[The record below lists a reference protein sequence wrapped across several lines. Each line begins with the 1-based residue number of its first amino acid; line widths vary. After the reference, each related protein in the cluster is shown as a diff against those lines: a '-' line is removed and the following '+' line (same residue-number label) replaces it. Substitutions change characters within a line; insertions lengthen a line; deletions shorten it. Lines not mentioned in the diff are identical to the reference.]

1 MREMNEICSIDYLI
15 GTLAT
20 AYRGL
25 ITSLIVKD
33 FCMLEMEG
41 SVVLKGTILSMP
53 AGNYQASLIR
63 QGTEL
68 DRSAVKEGYFE
79 FEVGSGVLQDARNL
93 QIDIVQDGRHI
104 GTFLVKKESRDTFFT
119 SALELSEDLR
129 GVDFRLLT
137 SLLREKPG
145 LLENAEEIIS
155 RMLSSKKDWAKL
167 SEKMNVFSK
176 DLFWF
181 DRNAYYKWLWLLTR
195 WSVKACSILE
205 GTNKPTWNLLFL
217 VDLPLE
223 NEFDMQSLRL
233 SVDMWLKIVAD
244 SSIDLSLEPKRSG
257 QIFTSIRE
265 KLPDID
271 VKAVLNRFLEP
282 VRNRIT
288 KAPAF
293 SDSVIDALRGVI
305 RADDLGELI
314 DHSEQKRQALLRM
327 IENARASLKKSEDG
341 RVFEKVG
348 ELSANF
354 LKDTEMVDRFYD
366 IIERNMTREAARRL
380 SDVLCGF
387 FEIFDK
393 LSSEAY
399 ARAMIDTVRVMR
411 KLVSLNMVDVC
422 GRVLTEVE
430 KIIPSFRENIV
441 LNPEFALSIIDTGDD
456 KLLEQYK
463 VLLKKILI
471 PLPRV
476 KGFSEETWAEIVNP
490 LHLERLS
497 KLLAILKVN
506 SDKLKDVLIQTIC
519 NLYISGAFIPDDRIF
534 QREVSGYLNSDTMRR
549 NFLLSY
555 MLLKKLPV
563 YYSEVGAS
571 GRIRDD
577 TTEIDSWGN
586 DTVLY
591 FLRKQVHANASNYN
605 IYLVESII
613 RSWVYHDSDILRGVV
628 PAEVLN
634 KLDASLLN
642 QYSGVIRPLFESL
655 KIVDTDGF
663 YPDRL
668 LSISEYVIS
677 QRLEYVSASAAEE
690 IKSKVLLICRI
701 YREIVEKYSLLSGKI
716 EGEDLSAILPGYV
729 KRLKELKEIVTA
741 PKKTQAE
748 ESLYFKRHIA
758 FGIPS
763 VMGSYHEPKFDALAE
778 ILSIEERLRVLF
790 EEVISEL
797 DEKSNEFQISD
808 VRWIYCLETI
818 NELLRIHD
826 LSNFQ
831 NDEIVVIVKENELHL
846 SQIVDMFKILQK
858 ELSWTLDVV
867 SRLFRRTLVDILKIF
882 PWEELPVRIKGLKT
896 EGNNFVDKAADVV
909 MRDIIN
915 SIGLVEFDRLL
926 GVLIRAFTIQVQS
939 GDDAKF
945 VLTAKPEVK
954 QGFFL
959 LDELS
964 DDEAMKFAPLIGN
977 KAKNL
982 AFMHNRDLLIPYG
995 FVLPSIHTNDH
1006 QKYTESESFAAMIRE
1021 VIREIEKRAG
1031 KIFGGHR
1038 RPLFL
1043 SVRSGSF
1050 VSMPGILSSI
1060 LYCGMNRHTIDAF
1073 VEDTGSPWLAW
1084 DSYRR
1089 FIEHYGTIVFTLEE
1103 EVFER
1108 IFNSFMNRYGIAK
1121 KEDFKA
1127 EQMEEVTRRYIDELK
1142 IRNLKIP
1149 DDVYEQL
1156 KESVKA
1162 IYKSWFSERASQFK
1176 RSMNISEYW
1185 GTSVTVMQMIYG
1197 NYTGSGASVFFTRK
1211 PFSLEKGI
1219 YGETKECATG
1229 GDLVYGRLV
1238 NRPITRQQVFSDQK
1252 SLEEIDPE
1260 LFLKHKELS
1269 ERIEQAM
1276 RGLPQEVE
1284 ATYTRRADGGRV
1296 IYVLQ
1301 TRRME
1306 FHRGFTK
1313 RFDDI
1318 CGMESNLIGRA
1329 VGVFGGALS
1338 GVAAFSSSPARIR
1351 ELREKF
1357 NLPVILLRRE
1367 ASTDDVSLMPEID
1380 GIVTATGGATSH
1392 AAILAQKF
1400 SVTGVVSCSD
1410 MRIDTDE
1417 KGELYARIGGFMIKE
1432 GEHISIDG
1440 SAGLVY
1446 SGLCMST
1453 VPAKEY

>member
-1 MREMNEICSIDYLI
+1 MNEICSIDYLI

-20 AYRGL
+20 AYKGL
-25 ITSLIVKD
+25 ITSLVVKD
-33 FCMLEMEG
+33 FCMLEREG

-53 AGNYQASLIR
+53 AGNYQASLIQ

-68 DRSAVKEGYFE
+68 ARSAVKEGYFE
-79 FEVGSGVLQDARNL
+79 FEVGSGLLKDARNL

-104 GTFLVKKESRDTFFT
+104 GTFLVKKESRNTFLT

-145 LLENAEEIIS
+145 LLENAEDIIS
-155 RMLSSKKDWAKL
+155 GMLSSKKDWAKL
-167 SEKMNVFSK
+167 SEKMNGFSK

-181 DRNAYYKWLWLLTR
+181 DRNAYYKWLGLLTR

-205 GTNKPTWNLLFL
+205 GTNKPTWNTLFL
-217 VDLPLE
+217 IDLPLE
-223 NEFDMQSLRL
+223 NESDMQRLRL
-233 SVDMWLKIVAD
+233 SVDTWLRIVAD
-244 SSIDLSLEPKRSG
+244 SSIDLSLHPKKSG
-257 QIFTSIRE
+257 QLFSSIRE
-265 KLPDID
+265 KLPDVE
-271 VKAVLNRFLEP
+271 VKPVLNQFLAS
-282 VRNRIT
+282 VRNRVT

-293 SDSVIDALRGVI
+293 SDSVIDAMRGVI
-305 RADDLGELI
+305 GADDLRELI
-314 DHSEQKRQALLRM
+314 DHSEQKRRDLLQVM
-327 IENARASLKKSEDG
+327 DNAHDLVEKGEDG
-341 RVFEKVG
+341 RVFEKIG
-348 ELSANF
+348 ELSADF
-354 LKDTEMVDRFYD
+354 LKDTDMVDRFYD
-366 IIERNMTREAARRL
+366 IVERNMTRESARRL
-380 SDVLCGF
+380 SDVLCGI

-399 ARAMIDTVRVMR
+399 ARSMIDTVRAMR
-411 KLVSLNMVDVC
+411 KLVSLNMVDIC
-422 GRVLTEVE
+422 RRVLTEVE
-430 KIIPSFRENIV
+430 KIVSPFRENIV

-456 KLLEQYK
+456 ELLEEYK

-476 KGFSEETWAEIVNP
+476 TGFSEETWAEIVNP

-497 KLLAILKVN
+497 KLLAILKVD
-506 SDKLKDVLIQTIC
+506 SDKLKDVMMQTIC

-534 QREVSGYLNSDTMRR
+534 QREVSGYLNSDNSRS

-555 MLLKKLPV
+555 MLLKKLPI
-563 YYSEVGAS
+563 YYNEVGAS
-571 GRIRDD
+571 GKIRDD

-613 RSWVYHDSDILRGVV
+613 RSWVYHDSDSLRGVI

-634 KLDASLLN
+634 KLDAGLLK

-655 KIVDTDGF
+655 GIVDTDGF

-668 LSISEYVIS
+668 LFIPEYVIS
-677 QRLEYVSASAAEE
+677 QRLEHVSATAAEE
-690 IKSKVLLICRI
+690 IKSKVSLICRI

-716 EGEDLSAILPGYV
+716 EGKELSVILPGQV

-741 PKKTQAE
+741 PEKTQSE

-763 VMGSYHEPKFDALAE
+763 VMGSYHEPKFDAIAE
-778 ILSIEERLRVLF
+778 ILTIEERFRVLF

-797 DEKSNEFQISD
+797 DERSNEFPISD
-808 VRWIYCLETI
+808 GRWIYCLETM

-831 NDEIVVIVKENELHL
+831 IDEIVVILKENKLHL
-846 SQIVDMFKILQK
+846 SQMVDMFKILQK
-858 ELSWTLDVV
+858 ELSWIVDFV
-867 SRLFRRTLVDILKIF
+867 SGMFYRTLVDILKIF
-882 PWEELPVRIKGLKT
+882 PSEELPVRIKGLRT
-896 EGNNFVDKAADVV
+896 EGNSFVDKAADVV

-926 GVLIRAFTIQVQS
+926 GVLIRVFSTEVES
-939 GDDAKF
+939 GIDEKF
-945 VLTAKPEVK
+945 VLAAKPEVK
-954 QGFFL
+954 QAFFL

-982 AFMHNRDLLIPYG
+982 AYMHNRDLLIPYG
-995 FVLPSIHTNDH
+995 FVLPSIHTNDY
-1006 QKYTESESFAAMIRE
+1006 QEYTESESFAAMIKKAI
-1021 VIREIEKRAG
+1021 VEIEKRAG
-1031 KIFGGHR
+1031 KIFGGHG

-1060 LYCGMNRHTIDAF
+1060 LYCGMNRQTIDAF
-1073 VEDTGSPWLAW
+1073 IEDTGSPWLAW

-1089 FIEHYGTIVFTLEE
+1089 FIEHYGTIVFSLGG
-1103 EVFER
+1103 EVFEG
-1108 IFNSFMNRYGIAK
+1108 IFNGFMNRQGIVRK
-1121 KEDFKA
+1121 GDCKA
-1127 EQMEEVTRRYIDELK
+1127 AQMEEVTKRYIHELE
-1142 IRNLKIP
+1142 IRNLKVP

-1176 RSMNISEYW
+1176 RSMSISEYW

-1197 NYTGSGASVFFTRK
+1197 NDTGSGASVFFTRK

-1229 GDLVYGRLV
+1229 GDLVYGKLV

-1252 SLEEIDPE
+1252 SLEEIDYE

-1269 ERIEQAM
+1269 EKIEQAM

-1284 ATYTRRADGGRV
+1284 ATYTRRPDGERV

-1318 CGMESNLIGRA
+1318 CGMESNLIGRG
-1329 VGVFGGALS
+1329 VGVYGGALS

-1446 SGLCMST
+1446 SGLCLFSAP
-1453 VPAKEY
+1453 VERY